1 MGQGYWKNE
10 RLVFHVLCYW
20 VKTKAFFWRIL
31 IQKHNNTISQFNLP
45 ELDKDITKN
54 YKPLKKSK
62 VFLADN
68 LSLQKTHI
76 KGFYKQKLN
85 LCSTFK
91 KYTNIK
97 PILVMWKSRWCKSG
111 TAAGQRPRAEAGMG
125 TLGAAGAALDA
136 PKCPRSRGEQHH
148 HRGISHT
155 LWMSCWWTSYEKAQ
169 TWKHNNMICTTVL
182 ITQWN

>member
-1 MGQGYWKNE
+1 MLG
-10 RLVFHVLCYW
+10 YW
-20 VKTKAFFWRIL
+20 VKTKAFSWRIL
-31 IQKHNNTISQFNLP
+31 IQKHNNTISQFNLL

-62 VFLADN
+62 VFPAAN

-97 PILVMWKSRWCKSG
+97 PILVMWK
-111 TAAGQRPRAEAGMG
+111 
-125 TLGAAGAALDA
+125 
-136 PKCPRSRGEQHH
+136 
-148 HRGISHT
+148 
-155 LWMSCWWTSYEKAQ
+155 
-169 TWKHNNMICTTVL
+169 
-182 ITQWN
+182 